1 MLLFFIDRW
10 SAMAKMFPS
19 RTDNDIKNKWYS
31 MARSEQRVSA
41 KLGIPVNHRKTS
53 ASSNSGFG
61 YCSGGQAAA
70 SPVKSAS
77 GISTGTCDTPTA
89 SSSGI
94 RIFSGRQATSS
105 ATSTAASYSSETLE
119 TPADFAAAIC
129 AGMYESPTDAQ
140 KKMGELT
147 PV

>member
-41 KLGIPVNHRKTS
+41 KLGIPVNHHKTS
-53 ASSNSGFG
+53 SSNSGFG
-61 YCSGGQAAA
+61 YCSGGQATA
-70 SPVKSAS
+70 SPVKSSS
-77 GISTGTCDTPTA
+77 GISTCDTPK
-89 SSSGI
+89 SSSSAI
-94 RIFSGRQATSS
+94 RTFSGRQATSS
-105 ATSTAASYSSETLE
+105 AKSAETLE

-129 AGMYESPTDAQ
+129 AGMRESPTDAR
-140 KKMGELT
+140 KKLGELT